1 MFVIVSPY
9 CNRLSNVIT
18 NCEPIFYETFIKST
32 IVISKLFYLRSFYTE
47 DYRTVNFDDKFT
59 RSVLN
64 FSLRSYLKILSLAL

>member
-32 IVISKLFYLRSFYTE
+32 IVISKLFYLKSFYTE
-47 DYRTVNFDDKFT
+47 DYRTVNFDDEFT
-59 RSVLN
+59 RSFLN
-64 FSLRSYLKILSLAL
+64 LTLDLILKF